1 VVRKRLEP
9 HPRGRLAGIG
19 VVGNE
24 VSLAHFCGI
33 DAELRRRLVHHV
45 LGHRDRDRVPDRA
58 VLAHHVLVLEHHR
71 ALGAVFL
78 VLVRAAG
85 EIEDLVAL
93 DAR

>member
-1 VVRKRLEP
+1 
-9 HPRGRLAGIG
+9 
-19 VVGNE
+19 
-24 VSLAHFCGI
+24 
-33 DAELRRRLVHHV
+33 V